1 MSTHR
6 VYYHQIYFYY
16 TTMEVKS
23 VYMDLVEGKKKG
35 NVWKLESEAFKKPI
49 EIKICYDNHELAQFN
64 SRFEEIENKV
74 KLWAM
79 LSRDLWD
86 EMEIHYWNHKE
97 LKKQVELQE
106 KLIQEQEKKISE
118 QKSELKELYKV
129 VADQK
134 TRIETLSGTMLKL
147 QETISEIQKKLT
159 KQPTVIHDKCF
170 VSWRESCGLWMIN
183 IPDGEYL
190 LIAKYVVGEH
200 NEYVSNTDEILFDK
214 IRVEGQ
220 HYVPFYKLEWGTELD
235 TPTAT
240 IYYDLVFMPL

>member
-1 MSTHR
+1 
-6 VYYHQIYFYY
+6 
-16 TTMEVKS
+16 MEVKS

-49 EIKICYDNHELAQFN
+49 EIKICYDNHELAAFN

-86 EMEIHYWNHKE
+86 EMEIHYWDHKE

-106 KLIQEQEKKISE
+106 KVIQEQEKKISE

-147 QETISEIQKKLT
+147 QETISEIQKKVT